1 MARIEGIDLPIGKR
15 IGIALTYIR
24 GIGPSLAEKILAA
37 AGISPD
43 LRVKE
48 MTDAQVG
55 QIREAIE
62 KGGYR
67 VEGEL
72 VSEMAMNIK
81 RLREIR
87 SYRGVRHD
95 KNLPVRGQ
103 RTRTNARTRRGRKMA
118 IAGTSR
124 SAIEAKKAEKT

>member
-1 MARIEGIDLPIGKR
+1 MARIEGVDLPTEKKVGV
-15 IGIALTYIR
+15 ALTYIR
-24 GIGPSLAEKILAA
+24 GIGSNLAKKILAE
-37 AGISPD
+37 AGVSPD
-43 LRVKE
+43 IRVKDLTE
-48 MTDAQVG
+48 VQVG
-55 QIREAIE
+55 KIRDAIE

-72 VSEMAMNIK
+72 VAEVTMNIK
-81 RLREIR
+81 RLKEIG
-87 SYRGVRHD
+87 SYRGSRHE